1 MPRSAHSVLLRSSLT
16 AVLAPLSLAL
26 SLEARGAWEA
36 IPELTL
42 AVDTNDNTRL
52 DEEGQDQKTSRT
64 LLDAGIGLASF
75 NERSSL
81 TLAPRL
87 VTDAYADSADR
98 ELETDDIFL
107 GATGRRDW
115 ISVGAGFETDYSKES
130 ILSSELQETT
140 PGDPD
145 IEDPDD
151 ADADTGRLVFF
162 DEDRERLVLRGDL
175 DFRLSERNSFNLQ
188 AQRRSVDYSGDAA
201 TQLASRRSDFDDD
214 RVSLGVTRRVD
225 ERNVVIAR
233 VFVSEYR
240 ADRNDNDTHS
250 VGVEG
255 RFSRP
260 VSQTWRFNLSAGVQ
274 RSDYNFLNLNTLQR
288 IDNADT
294 NYTLGAGL
302 RRRAERST
310 VNVNVV
316 HAVNPSASGFLVVR
330 DEVSGY
336 LERQLSP
343 RFGMRLGARFTRTNT
358 LDDVDREDERDY
370 SRVELGFE
378 RALSQRMFLTFGYD
392 FTRQE
397 FANQPTCPPG
407 GSVATCGSEDVSSNT
422 LYLGVTYR
430 GLSRRPQGP

>member
-26 SLEARGAWEA
+26 SMEARAAWEA

-98 ELETDDIFL
+98 ELETNDMFL
-107 GATGRRDW
+107 DATGRHDW
-115 ISVGAGFETDYSKES
+115 ISVGAGFETEYSKES
-130 ILSSELQETT
+130 ILSAELQETT

-151 ADADTGRLVFF
+151 TDADTGRLVFF
-162 DEDRERLVLRGDL
+162 DEDRERLLLRGDL

-188 AQRRSVDYSGDAA
+188 AQRRSVDYSGTAA

-225 ERNVVIAR
+225 ERNIVIAR
-233 VFVSEYR
+233 VFV
-240 ADRNDNDTHS
+240 ADYQADLNDNETHS

-274 RSDYNFLNLNTLQR
+274 RSDYNFLDLTPVQPLPPLPPVPPQR
-288 IDNADT
+288 VDNADT

-330 DEVSGY
+330 DELSGY

-358 LDDVDREDERDY
+358 LDDVDLADERDY

-397 FANQPTCPPG
+397 FVNEGT
-407 GSVATCGSEDVSSNT
+407 EDVSSNT

-430 GLSRRPQGP
+430 GLSRRPQAP